1 MTPSAQKIFDNLTSE
16 CGAKNKTVRERW
28 LESRLSQIRPG
39 AAILDAGA
47 GELHYSKYCNHL
59 SYTSQ
64 DFGQYNGYGV
74 GEGLQTHSWDDSQV
88 DIISD
93 IAEIPEPDQSYDAVM
108 CVEVFEHIP
117 NPEKA
122 IREFS
127 RLLKKNGIL
136 ILTVPVCSLTH
147 YAPYYFYNGFSK
159 YYFEKYLPLH
169 GFKIKEL
176 YYNGNFFEYLGQE
189 LRRIAY
195 MAERYSKINLFNKSI
210 LAFLLLILLRLL
222 DKFSRYDTGSH
233 EMLSFGLHI
242 LATKD

>member
-1 MTPSAQKIFDNLTSE
+1 MIPSAQNIIGIITSE
-16 CGAKNKTVRERW
+16 CGAKNKTARERW

-47 GELHYSKYCNHL
+47 GESQYNKYCRHL

-64 DFGQYNGYGV
+64 DFGQYNGIGV
-74 GEGLQTHSWDDSQV
+74 GEGLQTNSWDDSQV

-108 CVEVFEHIP
+108 CIEVFEHIP
-117 NPEKA
+117 HPENA

-127 RLLKKNGIL
+127 RLLKKNGTL

-169 GFKIKEL
+169 GFSIKEL
-176 YYNGNFFEYLGQE
+176 FYNGNFFEYLGQE
-189 LRRIAY
+189 LQRIVY
-195 MAERYSKINLFNKSI
+195 MAERYSKINLIDKSI
-210 LAFLLLILLRLL
+210 LSFSLLALLRLL
-222 DKFSRYDTGSH
+222 AKFSKYDRGSN
-233 EMLSFGLHI
+233 EMLSFGIHI